1 MSGAAH
7 HLPRVMFPPSRLSLL
22 VLLSCL
28 LAVPT
33 QAAFRASL
41 PGLVIPIEDSD
52 DDGLDDEMEDQLG
65 TDPLDPD
72 TDADKWNDLA
82 ELIHGTDPCDPTDHP
97 RFTESGIGRI
107 APALR
112 LHRLRAI
119 ELSGGIAKPASR
131 PASVTSEGSIS
142 LRYYYLPGWMPDLAA
157 ELKRSDLAA
166 GTYFLLWSHQVSHNP
181 LELRQHYVV
190 TVRRDDGKIIGEW
203 RTPADVDQR
212 SRTAGVAFTLTAE
225 DHLRPLTI
233 SLRPESGARMQYSV
247 RDFSV
252 VPAALEVDADRDGII
267 VAGERP
273 PSGRPLRHWV
283 NDDDDAGDWQ
293 EQADLPGLTG
303 AQADHAQAGIDGQ
316 RDLVDFIPL
325 NLPLGAAVRRLR
337 PQDGFK
343 YVLRQA
349 DQCVQAVPTG
359 LTRAT
364 VGAIHRNDELAVF
377 GPSLDGPCTTAE
389 ILRPDARGAIE
400 LPAEFLLH
408 VSRQEHGVLL
418 LECTR
423 PSMRPLRLEILQDER
438 VVVSLELPMAISAVE
453 SMYRQVELTGLA
465 QSFEGKPVPSK
476 EAPRP
481 TAVADPAG
489 LPDTETTPRW
499 VVMLHGYNVSAQ
511 SARGWH
517 AETFKRLRALGSN
530 ARFVGVTW
538 NGDTGLDYHQAVFQ
552 AFQAGDG
559 LPRALRFV
567 DESRTTLVAHS
578 LGNIVACQGVQ
589 AGFTPAHFYLLN
601 AALPLEAIAG
611 EGVTH
616 AYAADMTEASWR
628 IYPRRL
634 FASDW
639 SKVHVH
645 GHRRHGYAWPNC
657 FFRVRQLRDVIN
669 CFSAGEDVTNCPPA
683 MTSASVLATL
693 WAGRSIDYGVWKTQ
707 ELLKGVGWTRSL
719 GALPMERSQGG
730 WGFNTAWRGRFIPSG
745 PERLLGGRYELL
757 SPAVAARITDAQLRT
772 HPFFRPFEQRWL
784 HVLSI
789 APGSPLAD
797 IPKMRYDL
805 LARGLPALS
814 PAAGSTPF
822 PPLGG
827 NPSVVNYDL
836 ENQGRPIGGNWPAAG
851 HGSPLTRDRWLHSDF
866 KNVAL
871 PSVYPLFQT
880 MINRGSLR

>member
-1 MSGAAH
+1 M
-7 HLPRVMFPPSRLSLL
+7 LPPSRLSLL
-22 VLLSCL
+22 VLLTWL

-33 QAAFRASL
+33 QAAFRDSQ
-41 PGLVIPIEDSD
+41 PGLIIPVEDGD
-52 DDGLDDEMEDQLG
+52 DDGLDDEIEGQLG

-72 TDADKWNDLA
+72 TDADKWDDLA
-82 ELIHGTDPCDPTDHP
+82 ELIHGTDPCDPADYPHL
-97 RFTESGIGRI
+97 TESGVGRI

-112 LHRLRAI
+112 MHRLRAI
-119 ELSGGIAKPASR
+119 ELSGGAAKTASG
-131 PASVTSEGSIS
+131 PASVTRAGSIS
-142 LRYYYLPGWMPDLAA
+142 LRYYYLPGRLPDQAA

-166 GTYFLLWSHQVSHNP
+166 GSYFLLWSHYVSLNP

-190 TVRRDDGKIIGEW
+190 TIRRDDGKIIGEW
-203 RTPADVDQR
+203 RTPADVDQSR
-212 SRTAGVAFTLTAE
+212 RTAGVAFTLTAE
-225 DHLRPLTI
+225 DHLQPLTV
-233 SLRPESGARMQYSV
+233 SLLPESGARMQYTV
-247 RDFSV
+247 RDFGV
-252 VPAALEVDADRDGII
+252 VPAGLEVDADRDGII

-273 PSGRPLRHWV
+273 IPGRPLRHWV
-283 NDDDDAGDWQ
+283 NDDDDSGDWQ
-293 EQADLPGLTG
+293 EQADLPGLAG
-303 AQADHAQAGIDGQ
+303 GKADHAQAGIDGQ

-325 NLPLGAAVRRLR
+325 NLALGAAVRRLR
-337 PQDGFK
+337 PQDGFR

-349 DQCVQAVPTG
+349 DRCAQAVPTG

-364 VGAIHRNDELAVF
+364 VGAIHRNDGLAVF
-377 GPSLDGPCTTAE
+377 GPSLDGPCADAE
-389 ILRPDARGAIE
+389 ILRPDAHGAIE
-400 LPAEFLLH
+400 LPAEFLQH

-423 PSMRPLRLEILQDER
+423 PSVRPLRLEILQGEQ
-438 VVVSLELPMAISAVE
+438 VVVGLELPMAISPVE

-465 QSFEGKPVPSK
+465 RSFDGTPVPAK

-481 TAVADPAG
+481 TEIGDPAG

-517 AETFKRLRALGSN
+517 AETFKRLHALGSN
-530 ARFVGVTW
+530 GRFVGVTW

-552 AFQAGDG
+552 AFLAGDG

-567 DESRTTLVAHS
+567 DETRTTLVAHS
-578 LGNIVACQGVQ
+578 LGNMVACQGVQ

-611 EGVTH
+611 EGITH
-616 AYAADMTEASWR
+616 AHAPDMTEASWR
-628 IYPRRL
+628 AYPRRL
-634 FASDW
+634 YASDW
-639 SKVHVH
+639 SKLRVL
-645 GHRRHGYAWPNC
+645 GLRRQGYAWPNS
-657 FFRVRQLRDVIN
+657 FFRVRHLRDVIN

-693 WAGRSIDYGVWKTQ
+693 WSGRSVDYGVWKTQ

-719 GALPMERSQGG
+719 GALPMERSQAG
-730 WGFNTAWRGRFIPSG
+730 WGFNSAWRGRFIPSG

-757 SPAVAARITDAQLRT
+757 SPDVAARITDAQLRS

-784 HVLSI
+784 HLFSI
-789 APGSPLAD
+789 APGSPLTD
-797 IPKMRYDL
+797 VPRVRYDL

-822 PPLGG
+822 PSLGG
-827 NPSVVNYDL
+827 NSSLVNYDL
-836 ENQGRPIGGNWPAAG
+836 EAQGRPIGGSWPTAG

-871 PSVYPLFQT
+871 PYVYPLFQT

>member
-1 MSGAAH
+1 M
-7 HLPRVMFPPSRLSLL
+7 LLPSRLGLL
-22 VLLSCL
+22 VPLACL
-28 LAVPT
+28 LVGPT
-33 QAAFRASL
+33 QAAFRAST
-41 PGLVIPIEDSD
+41 PAPVIPIEDSD
-52 DDGLDDEMEDQLG
+52 DDGLDDELEDQLG
-65 TDPLDPD
+65 TDPLEAD
-72 TDADKWNDLA
+72 TDADKWNDLD
-82 ELIHGTDPCDPTDHP
+82 ELIHGTDPCDPTDYP
-97 RFTESGIGRI
+97 RFMESGVGRI
-107 APALR
+107 TPTLR
-112 LHRLRAI
+112 RHRLRAI
-119 ELSGGIAKPASR
+119 ELSGGLAQPAAR
-131 PASVTSEGSIS
+131 PASDTREGSFS
-142 LRYYYLPGWMPDLAA
+142 LRYYYLPGWLPDLAA
-157 ELKRSDLAA
+157 EVQRSDLAE
-166 GTYFLLWSHQVSHNP
+166 GSYFLLWNHEVSQNP

-190 TVRRDDGKIIGEW
+190 TIRRDDGKIIGEW

-212 SRTAGVAFTLTAE
+212 RRTAGVAFTLAAE

-233 SLRPESGARMQYSV
+233 SLVPESGARLQYSV
-247 RDFSV
+247 RDFGV
-252 VPAALEVDADRDGII
+252 VPAGLEVDVDRDGII
-267 VAGERP
+267 LSGERP
-273 PSGRPLRHWV
+273 SSGRPLRHWV

-293 EQADLPGLTG
+293 EQADLPGLIG
-303 AQADHAQAGIDGQ
+303 ARADHAQAGIDGQ

-325 NLPLGAAVRRLR
+325 NLALGTAVRVLR
-337 PQDGFK
+337 PEDGYK

-349 DQCVQAVPTG
+349 DRCVQAVPTS

-377 GPSLDGPCTTAE
+377 GPSLDGPCAAAE
-389 ILRPDARGAIE
+389 VLRPDAQGAFE
-400 LPAEFLLH
+400 LPADFLRH
-408 VSRQEHGVLL
+408 VSRKEHGVLL
-418 LECTR
+418 LEFSR
-423 PSMRPLRLEILQDER
+423 PSVRPLRFEILQDER

-453 SMYRQVELTGLA
+453 SMYRHVELTGLA
-465 QSFEGKPVPSK
+465 QSFEGQAVPSK
-476 EAPRP
+476 EVPRP
-481 TAVADPAG
+481 TSSDDPVG
-489 LPDTETTPRW
+489 LPDTETTTRW
-499 VVMLHGYNVSAQ
+499 VVMLHGYSVSAQ

-559 LPRALRFV
+559 LPRALRFL
-567 DESRTTLVAHS
+567 DGTRTTLIAHS
-578 LGNIVACQGVQ
+578 LGNVVACQGVQ

-628 IYPRRL
+628 TYPRRL
-634 FASDW
+634 YASDW
-639 SKVHVH
+639 SKVHVY

-657 FFRVRQLRDVIN
+657 FFRVRQLREVIN

-730 WGFNTAWRGRFIPSG
+730 WGFNPAWRGRFIPSG
-745 PERLLGGRYELL
+745 PDRLLGGRYELL
-757 SPAVAARITDAQLRT
+757 SPAVAARITDAQLRM

-784 HVLSI
+784 HLRPI

-797 IPKMRYDL
+797 MPKMRYDL

-822 PPLGG
+822 PRLGG
-827 NPSVVNYDL
+827 NSSVMNYDL
-836 ENQGRPIGGNWPAAG
+836 ENQGRPIGGSWPAAG

-871 PSVYPLFQT
+871 PYVYPLFQT